1 MWIVAVASVGTR
13 GADAKNQKCQDETT
27 IGNKR
32 DKTFRR
38 WVFFFF
44 FISDGFHK
52 LQRFETA
59 QRSSAIYQTT

>member
-13 GADAKNQKCQDETT
+13 GADAKNQKCQDEAT

-32 DKTFRR
+32 DKTFCRC
-38 WVFFFF
+38 FFFF